1 MCGFVGFYSKLGK
14 ANEYEQMNAMLSA
27 IHHRGPDDTGV
38 FQDEWVQFGFKR
50 LSIIDLENGA
60 QPLNDHSKRYWI
72 IFNGEIYNYVELRE
86 KLVEQGYPF
95 QTESDTEVIIA
106 LYSLYKEESVKL
118 LEGMFS
124 FLIWDT
130 EEKSIFGARDPFG
143 IKPLFYFQ
151 NENELIFA
159 SEVKSIFQGMQI
171 EDSIDETQ
179 LQHYLTFQY
188 VPEPNTLFPSIKK
201 VKPGHYFTLDEK
213 NGLQF
218 KEYWHPTFHPVAQS
232 EKGLENHIQEVL
244 RESVKKHMR
253 SDVPVGCF
261 LSGGIDSTIVA
272 TLCKEF
278 NPNIKTFS
286 VGFEIDGY
294 SEIDVAKKT
303 AEALGVENIS
313 YNIKPEE
320 FIKELPKIVWHL
332 DDPVADPAAIP
343 LYFLART
350 AREHV
355 TVALSGEGAD
365 ELFGGYNIYREPQS
379 LKMFD
384 YIPETVK
391 KSLMKLSMSMPDGM
405 KGKSFILRGCTPIEE
420 RFIGNAKIYT
430 EEEKA
435 EFFKGHSQYVNYRQV
450 TESIYDYAKDYDDVT
465 KMQYV
470 DMHTWLKGD
479 ILVKADKMSM
489 AHSLEVRVPFLD
501 KVVFDAA
508 SSISKQLKVNST
520 QTKTLLRKSVTGLI
534 PEHVTNRRKL
544 GFPVPLRVWLKDE
557 LYDWAKMLIQNS
569 AAAEQYFHQ
578 SYLLKLLEDHR
589 ASVRD
594 NSRKL
599 WTVFVFLIW
608 HSLYVEQYQQ
618 NMEKYEWLSM
628 KREIVESGA

>member
-1 MCGFVGFYSKLGK
+1 MCGFVGFYSKIGK
-14 ANEYEQMNAMLSA
+14 ANEYEHMNEMLSA

-151 NENELIFA
+151 NDNELIFA

-188 VPEPNTLFPSIKK
+188 VPEPNTLFPSINK

-218 KEYWHPTFHPVAQS
+218 NEYWHPTFHPVAQS

-244 RESVKKHMR
+244 RQSVKKHMR

-272 TLCKEF
+272 TLSKEF

-320 FIKELPKIVWHL
+320 FIKELPKIIWHL

-379 LKMFD
+379 LKMFE
-384 YIPETVK
+384 YIPDMLK
-391 KSLMKLSMSMPDGM
+391 KSLMKISMSMPDGM

-435 EFFKGHSQYVNYRQV
+435 DFFKGHSQHVNYRQV
-450 TESIYDYAKDYDDVT
+450 TESIYDYAKNYDDVT

-508 SSISKQLKVNST
+508 SSISKQLKVDST
-520 QTKTLLRKSVTGLI
+520 QTKTLLRKAVTGLI

-569 AAAEQYFHQ
+569 SAAEQYFHQ

-589 ASVRD
+589 AGVSD

-618 NMEKYEWLSM
+618 KMEKYDWLST

>member
-1 MCGFVGFYSKLGK
+1 MCGFVGFYSKNGN
-14 ANEYEQMNAMLSA
+14 ANEYEKMEAMLSA
-27 IHHRGPDDTGV
+27 IHHRGPDDTGL
-38 FQDEWVQFGFKR
+38 FKDEWVQLGFKR

-60 QPLNDHSKRYWI
+60 QPLNDYSKRYWI

-86 KLVEQGYPF
+86 KLMEQGYPF

-106 LYSLYKEESVKL
+106 LYSLYKEESVKF

-130 EEKSIFGARDPFG
+130 EEKSLFGARDPFG
-143 IKPLFYFQ
+143 IKPLFYYQ
-151 NENELIFA
+151 NDNELIFA
-159 SEVKSIFQGMQI
+159 SEVKSIFQGMQLD
-171 EDSIDETQ
+171 DSIDETQ
-179 LQHYLTFQY
+179 LQHYLSFQY

-201 VKPGHYFTLDEK
+201 VKPGHYFTLDET
-213 NGLQF
+213 NGLRF
-218 KEYWHPTFHPVAQS
+218 KEYWHPTFHPVKQS

-244 RESVKKHMR
+244 RQSVKKHMR

-272 TLCKEF
+272 TLSKEF

-320 FIKELPKIVWHL
+320 FIKELPKIIWHL

-379 LKMFD
+379 LRMFD
-384 YIPETVK
+384 YVPDTLK
-391 KSLMKLSMSMPDGM
+391 KSLMKISQSMPDGM
-405 KGKSFILRGCTPIEE
+405 KGKSFILRGCTPLEE

-435 EFFKGHSQYVNYRQV
+435 EFFKGYNNNVNYRQV
-450 TESIYDYAKDYDDVT
+450 TKSIYDAANGYDDVT

-501 KVVFDAA
+501 KVVFEAA
-508 SSISKQLKVNST
+508 SSISKQLKVDAT
-520 QTKTLLRKSVTGLI
+520 QTKALLRKSVTGLI

-557 LYDWAKMLIQNS
+557 LYDWAKMLIHNS
-569 AAAEQYFHQ
+569 AAVEQYFNQ

-589 ASVRD
+589 AGISD

-618 NMEKYEWLSM
+618 KIEKYEWLNVD
-628 KREIVESGA
+628 RETVESGA